1 MTAQGWYT
9 FSYILSFL
17 GAFIV
22 GLSSVGIWHFGN
34 KINKENDAR
43 VTELIEGKNKLLE
56 QSTEY
61 LVDLRKK
68 DAEIA
73 RLKSSVSNM
82 EPALSLLEFK
92 IEKSNP
98 TAANLILGAS
108 YPVDLRQVDL
118 HIEFTSPIVKAK
130 RSVVGK
136 ASASCNFPLPI
147 VEGSTLNLSGG
158 PLNAS
163 NYLLL
168 NVQTQGRIEI
178 KTSNLKIPNQG
189 K

>member
-34 KINKENDAR
+34 KINRENDAK

-61 LVDLRKK
+61 LADLRKK

-73 RLKSSVSNM
+73 RLKSSVSDM
-82 EPALSLLEFK
+82 KPVLSLLRFK
-92 IEKSNP
+92 LEKSNP
-98 TAANLILGAS
+98 NAATLILGAS

-118 HIEFTSPIVKAK
+118 HIEFTSPIIKAE
-130 RSVVGK
+130 RLVFG
-136 ASASCNFPLPI
+136 AGASCNFQPPV
-147 VEGSTLNLSGG
+147 VEGSILRLSGG
-158 PLNAS
+158 PLKAS
-163 NYLLL
+163 NYLRL
-168 NVQTQGRIEI
+168 NIQTQERIEI